1 MTNDYFTIDASGKS
15 LGRVASQAAAYLRGK
30 HLRNF
35 EPARASGAKI
45 TVSNVSKIN
54 FSAKKLDQ
62 KKYYRHSGF
71 LGGQK
76 VETARQIVQKKGYAD
91 ILSRAIY
98 GMLPKNRSRDKI
110 IKNLTIKD

>member
-1 MTNDYFTIDASGKS
+1 MSEANITIDAAGKS

-35 EPARASGAKI
+35 EPARVSGAKI
-45 TVSNVSKIN
+45 VVANVSKIN
-54 FSAKKLDQ
+54 FSAKKLNQ

-76 VETARQIVQKKGYAD
+76 ITTAKQIVQKKGYAG
-91 ILSRAIY
+91 ILSQAIY